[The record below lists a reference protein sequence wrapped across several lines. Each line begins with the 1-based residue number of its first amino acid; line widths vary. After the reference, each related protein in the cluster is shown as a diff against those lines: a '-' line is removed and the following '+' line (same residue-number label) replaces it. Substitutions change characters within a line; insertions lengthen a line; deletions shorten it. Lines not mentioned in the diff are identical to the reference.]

1 MKESG
6 TPAWPRRMPTHKEAP
21 PTYERVLVSA
31 VKGSR
36 RGKHNNLIAGILRD
50 SETLPPDSAI
60 KIPLAE
66 TNGVTLPNLRS
77 ALHRA
82 ATSKRLTLETSSDGE
97 NFYVWKTR
105 AEF

>member
-1 MKESG
+1 MDTKS
-6 TPAWPRRMPTHKEAP
+6 KKVAP
-21 PTYERVLVSA
+21 LKYERVLVSA
-31 VKGSR
+31 VKGYR
-36 RGKHNNLIAGILRD
+36 RGKHHDLIADILRD
-50 SETLPPDSAI
+50 LDTLPPDAAI
-60 KIPLAE
+60 KIPLAG

-82 ATSKRLTLETSSDGE
+82 ATSNKLALETSSDSE